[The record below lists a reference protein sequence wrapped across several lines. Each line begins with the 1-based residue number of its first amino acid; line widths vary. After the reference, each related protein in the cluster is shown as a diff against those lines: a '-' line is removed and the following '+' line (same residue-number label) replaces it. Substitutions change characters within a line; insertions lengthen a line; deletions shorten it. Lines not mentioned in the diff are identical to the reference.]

1 MKGERFLYCYKMTHD
16 TGFAPNP
23 YQGVL
28 TLATCKPTIRRC
40 AEIGYWISGWTSN
53 KVQGKKQ
60 KYTFSDY
67 GQKLIYLAKVSD
79 KMLIKDYWEKYPE
92 KRPSP
97 NDWVNDF
104 GDNIYEPLGNDD
116 FHQHN
121 NGGGHNS
128 TNIKR
133 DLSGKYVLICNEFY
147 YFGVENAIPINV
159 EKGFVVHRL
168 NKLSLENNSA
178 KKIIDQVINNY
189 KPGIVYP
196 LS

>member
-1 MKGERFLYCYKMTHD
+1 
-16 TGFAPNP
+16 
-23 YQGVL
+23 
-28 TLATCKPTIRRC
+28 
-40 AEIGYWISGWTSN
+40 
-53 KVQGKKQ
+53 
-60 KYTFSDY
+60 
-67 GQKLIYLAKVSD
+67 
-79 KMLIKDYWEKYPE
+79 MLIKDYWEKYPE

-104 GDNIYEPLGNDD
+104 GDNIYEPLGGDD

-168 NKLSLENNSA
+168 KKLSLEDNRA
-178 KKIIDQVINNY
+178 KKIIDQIINNY